1 MLEYTL
7 ITGASTGIG
16 KELAKEFAKNHH
28 NLILIARNKSKLEE
42 LKKELSSHSVKIEV
56 FPMDLSKKDAPEKIH
71 QYIKQNQ
78 YSVQILINNAGF
90 ATNGFFLKNSLQ
102 TELEEIQVNITSL
115 LELTHR
121 IGNEM
126 LKDSLNKPKYHY
138 KILNVASIAGFQP
151 GPYMS
156 TYYATKA
163 FVLNFSEGLY
173 EEFKQKN
180 ILVSVLCPGATKTE
194 FFERAK
200 IDHAMIAKSPYMMSA
215 EDVAKYTYKKLMK
228 NQPIIIPGIMNKI
241 GVFSTRLFPRSV
253 LRKITK
259 FINQQKGN

>member
-16 KELAKEFAKNHH
+16 KELAKEFAKNQH
-28 NLILIARNKSKLEE
+28 NLILIARNKEKLEN
-42 LKKELSSHSVKIEV
+42 LKKELNKYSIKIEI
-56 FPMDLSKKDAPEKIH
+56 FPMDLSLKDASEKIH
-71 QYIKQNQ
+71 QYIKKNNFI
-78 YSVQILINNAGF
+78 VQILVNNAGF
-90 ATNGFFLKNSLQ
+90 ATNGFFLENSLE

-126 LKDSLNKPKYHY
+126 LKDSLSKPKYHY

-163 FVLNFSEGLY
+163 FVLNFSEGLF
-173 EEFKQKN
+173 EEFKNKN
-180 ILVSVLCPGATKTE
+180 IFVSVLCPGATKTE

-200 IDHAMIAKSPYMMSA
+200 IDNAVIAKSPFMMSA
-215 EDVAKYTYKKLMK
+215 EDVAKFTYRELMK
-228 NQPIIIPGIMNKI
+228 NRPIIIPGIMNKI
-241 GVFSTRLFPRSV
+241 GAFSTRLFPRSV
-253 LRKITK
+253 IRKITK
-259 FINQQKGN
+259 TINQKKGT